1 MIYRQGDLGITP
13 IKELPAN
20 LKKVDNPIL
29 AYGEATGHH
38 HKLLER
44 TANQFE
50 VLEDSQG
57 DRYLKIN
64 QPTDLVHEE
73 HKTITIKKGL
83 YWVRNEREYNYFEM
97 AVARVQD

>member
-13 IKELPAN
+13 IKELPDN

-50 VLEDSQG
+50 VLEDLAG
-57 DRYLKIN
+57 NRYLKIN
-64 QPTDLVHEE
+64 QPTDLIHEE
-73 HKTITIKKGL
+73 HQTITIKKGL

-97 AVARVQD
+97 ETQRVQD